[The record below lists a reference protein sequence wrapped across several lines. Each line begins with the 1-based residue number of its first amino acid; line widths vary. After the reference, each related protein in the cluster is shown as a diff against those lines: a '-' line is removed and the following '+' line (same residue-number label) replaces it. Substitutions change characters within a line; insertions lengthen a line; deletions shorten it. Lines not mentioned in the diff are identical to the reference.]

1 MASRIRTALLTT
13 AVASGLLLTNA
24 PAQAQG
30 IDSAVATQH
39 AETTPSETWTPTPS
53 DLGEGV
59 DTENSFIQDGPSA
72 NDAEVPAMEPKTG
85 ETTKTD
91 IDRAATSGAGDES
104 GDQTAPPAATLPA
117 SISPV
122 PLDGL
127 DESDETD
134 VQGSSAE
141 TTQSISTPDETLT
154 IPGEIEETEKE
165 EVPVTES
172 AKASTESTEST
183 ESAGPTIEE
192 SDEPTSFWEVVEGV
206 EAPEGS
212 ESWSEEE
219 WIDFL
224 ETPEGIDFTDQMLDG
239 LVGTEEFDTI
249 VDIVV
254 DFMESGDEAYL
265 DELMDYFLYLFDGN
279 EEWAMEAYNGVIQ
292 ELINEGFLDEEEVPP
307 ADEGASTESPEAAPS
322 VEKPV
327 VKPAGNITKPVVDKK
342 AVAAAVVKP
351 VAATAN
357 PQLAETGSN
366 SVVVFGG
373 SGLLLVLI
381 GALTLRLRRK
391 PRAH

>member
-30 IDSAVATQH
+30 IDGAVATQRS
-39 AETTPSETWTPTPS
+39 EMSPSETGTPTPS

-59 DTENSFIQDGPSA
+59 DTESSFVQDGASA
-72 NDAEVPAMEPKTG
+72 NDVEVPAMEPKTG
-85 ETTKTD
+85 ETTKND
-91 IDRAATSGAGDES
+91 IDQAVVSGVGDETE
-104 GDQTAPPAATLPA
+104 DPAAPPESTLPA
-117 SISPV
+117 GISPV

-127 DESDETD
+127 DKSDETD
-134 VQGSSAE
+134 VQGSSE
-141 TTQSISTPDETLT
+141 ESTQSISTPDETLT
-154 IPGEIEETEKE
+154 IPGETEETEKE

-172 AKASTESTEST
+172 AKASTESA
-183 ESAGPTIEE
+183 ESAEPTIEE
-192 SDEPTSFWEVVEGV
+192 SDEPTSFWEVVEDKG
-206 EAPEGS
+206 APEGS

-239 LVGTEEFDTI
+239 LMGTAEFDTI
-249 VDIVV
+249 VDIVGG
-254 DFMESGDEAYL
+254 FMKSGDEAYL

-279 EEWAMEAYNGVIQ
+279 QEWAMEAYNGVIQ
-292 ELINEGFLDEEEVPP
+292 ELINEGFLDEKEAPP
-307 ADEGASTESPEAAPS
+307 ADGGTSTESPEAAPS

-342 AVAAAVVKP
+342 AIAEAVVKP

-381 GALTLRLRRK
+381 GVLTLRIRRK

>member
-30 IDSAVATQH
+30 IDAAVATQRS
-39 AETTPSETWTPTPS
+39 ETTPSETWTTTPS
-53 DLGEGV
+53 YRGEGV
-59 DTENSFIQDGPSA
+59 DTESSFVQDGPSS
-72 NDAEVPAMEPKTG
+72 NDVEVPAMEPKTG
-85 ETTKTD
+85 DTTKND
-91 IDRAATSGAGDES
+91 IDEAAASGAGDETE
-104 GDQTAPPAATLPA
+104 DLAVPPETTLPA
-117 SISPV
+117 GISPV
-122 PLDGL
+122 PFDGL
-127 DESDETD
+127 DGSDETD
-134 VQGSSAE
+134 VQGSSE
-141 TTQSISTPDETLT
+141 ESTQSISTPDETLT
-154 IPGEIEETEKE
+154 IPGESEETEKE
-165 EVPVTES
+165 EVPVIESGKASIES
-172 AKASTESTEST
+172 AESTE
-183 ESAGPTIEE
+183 PTIEE
-192 SDEPTSFWEVVEGV
+192 SDEPTSFWELVEDI

-224 ETPEGIDFTDQMLDG
+224 ETPEGMDFTDQMLDG

-265 DELMDYFLYLFDGN
+265 DELMDYFLFLFDGN

-292 ELINEGFLDEEEVPP
+292 ELINGGFLDEEEAPP

-342 AVAAAVVKP
+342 AVAESVIKP
-351 VAATAN
+351 LAATAN

-373 SGLLLVLI
+373 AGLLLVMI